1 MNKHLEQTNALT
13 KKHEKSKNMQIWFT
27 GKWFPESTQTSGH
40 VVRFQNKKK
49 LQLTLQPYTLEM
61 FSLLHKGVEG
71 KQVSFW
77 EKSTK
82 SKQDGNQCPLANKA
96 GGYTIYY
103 HQSSKFLM

>member
-1 MNKHLEQTNALT
+1 MVSWKHSNQWTCCQVP
-13 KKHEKSKNMQIWFT
+13 KQ
-27 GKWFPESTQTSGH
+27 
-40 VVRFQNKKK
+40 KK

-61 FSLLHKGVEG
+61 FSLLHKEVEG

-103 HQSSKFLM
+103 NQSSKFLM